1 MAALHHASPRTLHWF
16 IRPLHPPIKVLC
28 SLSFSVCVRVRVDKV
43 KVCMCASVQAQ
54 LDHIGPVLVCVF
66 RRHAYTFTNTFKH
79 NQKVF
84 PRYLL
89 DSK

>member
-1 MAALHHASPRTLHWF
+1 MPHHEPSIGSFVPCILQS
-16 IRPLHPPIKVLC
+16 KC
-28 SLSFSVCVRVRVDKV
+28 SAVCPSVCVCVRVDKV
-43 KVCMCASVQAQ
+43 KVCMCTSVQAQ